1 LNSDNPPKY
10 AKIKHVQKI
19 NELLAANKQWA
30 EELTA
35 EDPQFFERLS
45 EAQNPE
51 LLWIGCADSRISPTS
66 SVGLLPGE
74 MFVHRNVANLVN
86 HSDMNC
92 LAVLQFA
99 IEVLKVRHII
109 VCGHY
114 ACGGVKA
121 AFDDAR
127 FGLVD
132 NWLRNIQDTK
142 HKYRDA
148 IAGESGY
155 DAQLDKLC
163 ELNVIE
169 QVASVGETT
178 IVQDAWDRGQELF
191 IHGWIYR
198 IAEGIYRDM
207 NITVRSIEELHEFR
221 KKTFEREAETRPL
234 GSVSA

>member
-1 LNSDNPPKY
+1 M
-10 AKIKHVQKI
+10 QKI

-30 EELTA
+30 DELTA

-99 IEVLKVRHII
+99 IEVLKIRHII

-114 ACGGVKA
+114 GCGGVKA

-142 HKYRDA
+142 HKYRDT
-148 IAGESGY
+148 ITNEPDY

-207 NITVRSIEELHEFR
+207 NITVKSIKELDAFR
-221 KKTFEREAETRPL
+221 MQTFTKADTL
-234 GSVSA
+234 HANY

>member
-1 LNSDNPPKY
+1 M
-10 AKIKHVQKI
+10 QKI
-19 NELLAANKQWA
+19 NELLAANRQWA

-99 IEVLKVRHII
+99 IEVLKIRHII

-114 ACGGVKA
+114 GCGGVKA

-142 HKYRDA
+142 HKYRDT
-148 IAGESGY
+148 ITNEPDY

-207 NITVRSIEELHEFR
+207 NITVKSIKELDAFR
-221 KKTFEREAETRPL
+221 MQTFTKADTL
-234 GSVSA
+234 HANY